1 MKNSK
6 LTIKN
11 KILVMCLLLSCVFGG
26 IGPVF
31 AEDDILSDKLMKVII
46 ENNLPGTVVGVVK
59 EGQVVFLESFGDA
72 DKLSNVA
79 LSVDE
84 TAFQAG
90 SLSRVFTSYALV
102 QLLESKGLS
111 QETPIENYLPEA
123 LKNKEAFKNL
133 TFHNVLM
140 QTTGIPSLKANTAY
154 EFSPYGK
161 SNVSFGKEAVVF
173 LEKYKHMPVI
183 KPNTYILPSNVN
195 SILAGVLI
203 EQISAKTYE
212 AYLADEVFIPLMM
225 RDTANMILGKH
236 RTGSHAVNYNIFG
249 GVLTPASPFTAK
261 FLASDDVLTTGQDM
275 AKFMSHQSDTLEAL
289 FSTKGQNTA
298 GFVGKSIGFSVLQYQ
313 GKELFLQDGGVPGS
327 NARMV
332 FIPNESF
339 ALFLYYNVD
348 NLEAKDAIM
357 DVVLNHYFSL
367 KQRNI
372 NTEAYVH
379 ENLDIFEGI
388 YIPTSASEE
397 TVERLMQIIHQ
408 IKVKPD
414 KEGLWIDNA
423 FYIPLSE
430 TVFYN
435 EKNMQIV
442 EFKADEG
449 GKLSHLITG
458 NQVYKHGS
466 VFRSFF
472 IQVSVLGFALFF
484 NMIALLIILSK
495 WSNMKLHRVHETPR
509 MVLLLH
515 TGCMTLLMTM
525 LFIVSVNYNY
535 WDVIFDRA
543 SVLQYIRWVAIA
555 TGIFVLPTFF
565 VLRQIKEDFRWSA
578 PMRFVFNIQFIFSIF
593 LIIWLVNYNL
603 I

>member
-1 MKNSK
+1 MNNSK
-6 LTIKN
+6 LNIKN
-11 KILVMCLLLSCVFGG
+11 LILALWLVVACLFFSVS
-26 IGPVF
+26 PVF

-46 ENNLPGTVVGVVK
+46 ENNLPGTMVGVVK
-59 EGQVVFLESFGDA
+59 DGEVVFLESFGDA
-72 DKLSNVA
+72 DKVSNVA
-79 LSVDE
+79 FDVDE

-102 QLLESKGLS
+102 QLLESKGIS
-111 QETPIENYLPEA
+111 QESEIEKYLPEA

-154 EFSPYGK
+154 EASPYGK
-161 SNVSFGKEAVVF
+161 SNVLFGAEAVAF
-173 LEKYKHMPVI
+173 LEGYKHMPVI
-183 KPNTYILPSNVN
+183 TPNTYILPSNVN

-203 EQISAKTYE
+203 EAISRHSFE
-212 AYLADEVFIPLMM
+212 DYLAKEVFMPLTM
-225 RDTANMILGKH
+225 RDTADMMLGKY
-236 RTGSHAVNYNIFG
+236 RTGSHAINYNIFG

-261 FLASDDVLTTGQDM
+261 FSASDDVLTTGQDM

-332 FIPNESF
+332 FVPDEKF
-339 ALFLYYNVD
+339 AFFLYYNVD

-379 ENLDIFEGI
+379 KNLDIFEGI
-388 YIPTSASEE
+388 YIPTSASVE

-414 KEGLWIDNA
+414 QEGLWIDGA

-435 EKNMQIV
+435 AKNMQIV
-442 EFKADEG
+442 EFKAGEE

-466 VFRSFF
+466 VLRSFF

-484 NMIALLIILSK
+484 NIIALLIIISK

-509 MVLLLH
+509 MILLLH
-515 TGCMTLLMTM
+515 TGSMTLLMTM
-525 LFIVSVNYNY
+525 IFIVSVNYNY

-555 TGIFVLPTFF
+555 TGVFVLPTFF

-578 PMRFVFNIQFIFSIF
+578 PMRFIFNIQFIFSVF
-593 LIIWLVNYNL
+593 LIVWLVHYNL

>member
-6 LTIKN
+6 LNIKN
-11 KILVMCLLLSCVFGG
+11 LSLGLWLVITCLFFSG
-26 IGPVF
+26 IPAF
-31 AEDDILSDKLMKVII
+31 AEDDVLSDKLMKVII
-46 ENNLPGTVVGVVK
+46 ENNLPGTVVGVAK

-79 LSVDE
+79 LDVNE

-102 QLLESKGLS
+102 QLLESKGIP
-111 QETPIENYLPEA
+111 QEAEIEKYLPEA
-123 LKNKEAFKNL
+123 LKSKEAFKNL
-133 TFHNVLM
+133 TFYNVLM

-154 EFSPYGK
+154 EYSPYGK
-161 SNVSFGKEAVVF
+161 TNVLFGEEAIQF
-173 LEKYKHMPVI
+173 LSKYKHMPVI
-183 KPNTYILPSNVN
+183 APNTYILPSNIN

-203 EQISAKTYE
+203 EEISATTYE
-212 AYLADEVFIPLMM
+212 KYLAEAVFIPLAM
-225 RDTANMILGKH
+225 RDTADMVLGKY

-249 GVLTPASPFTAK
+249 GVLTPATPFTAK
-261 FLASDDVLTTGQDM
+261 FSASDDVLTTGQDM
-275 AKFMSHQSDTLEAL
+275 AKFISHQSDTLEAL

-332 FIPNESF
+332 FIPDEKF
-339 ALFLYYNVD
+339 AFFLYYNVD
-348 NLEAKDAIM
+348 HLEAKDAIM

-367 KQRNI
+367 KKRNI

-379 ENLDIFEGI
+379 ENLDIFEGV
-388 YIPTSASEE
+388 YFPTSASEE

-408 IKVKPD
+408 IKVKSD
-414 KEGLWIDNA
+414 QKGLWIDND
-423 FYIPLSE
+423 FYMPLSE

-435 EKNMQIV
+435 ESKMQII
-442 EFKADEG
+442 EFKADES

-466 VFRSFF
+466 VFKSFF
-472 IQVSVLGFALFF
+472 IQVSVLAFALFF
-484 NMIALLIILSK
+484 NLIALIIIIFK

-515 TGCMTLLMTM
+515 TGLMTLLMTM
-525 LFIVSVNYNY
+525 IFIVSVNYNY

-565 VLRQIKEDFRWSA
+565 VLRQIKEDFRWSP
-578 PMRFVFNIQFIFSIF
+578 PMRFVFNIQFLFSVF
-593 LIIWLVNYNL
+593 LIVWLVQYNL